1 MQEFLSQVF
10 VNGLALSLT
19 EAVAVSLGI
28 AYLALAMRQSSW
40 CWYAAFAGTALG
52 LVVFWQVSLLMEAA
66 LNLYYLIMAVYG
78 WWCWRGGKSK
88 EEEAKPLAISRWRWQ
103 QHLFTLSL
111 IAGLS
116 LISGYLL
123 ANNTQAALPYLDSFT
138 TWGAVITTF
147 MVARKVL
154 ENWLYWLVVNS
165 AAFYMYLVKDLYF
178 YSALMAIYLVMV
190 IFGWLAWRKSY
201 LLQAN
206 SQSCP

>member
-1 MQEFLSQVF
+1 MTEFLSQVF

-19 EAVAVSLGI
+19 EAIAVGLGI

-66 LNLYYLIMAVYG
+66 LNFYYLIMAVYG
-78 WWCWRGGKSK
+78 WWCWRGGKSNNDK
-88 EEEAKPLAISRWRWQ
+88 KPLAISRWRWQ
-103 QHLFTLSL
+103 QHFFTLSL

-190 IFGWLAWRKSY
+190 IFGWIAWRRSY
-201 LLQAN
+201 LLQ
-206 SQSCP
+206 SSS